1 MKTNLVVK
9 KKIKEVDKPLTA
21 TDSKK
26 VGFSQSQKS
35 IKNEK
40 KTLTTHAFFLI
51 FLSLKVWVTG
61 ETFWVDLILMI

>member
-35 IKNEK
+35 IKTRK
-40 KTLTTHAFFLI
+40 KTLTTHPFLKFF
-51 FLSLKVWVTG
+51 SL
-61 ETFWVDLILMI
+61 